1 MSKNPVTFVLSSL
14 AADEHLDPTFRR
26 AFAPT
31 SVLDRFRE
39 PDEPVGEF
47 DGPDP
52 DEVYDRWRDNE
63 IEGL

>member
-1 MSKNPVTFVLSSL
+1 VNPVAFVMSSL

-31 SVLDRFRE
+31 VHLDRFL
-39 PDEPVGEF
+39 PPADLGCEF

-52 DEVYDRWRDNE
+52 DDVLQRECDNE
-63 IEGL
+63 LEGL